1 MSIES
6 ALIMAVALAA
16 LAASPG
22 PAVLAIVGAA
32 MSGGFRSTS
41 PLIMGIVLGDIL
53 FLVSAIVGL
62 WYVAESLGAF
72 FVIVK
77 IAGGSYLIWVGV
89 RLLIAPGADA
99 TLPKQVGATTTI
111 RSIASGLGITLA
123 NPKAILFYLGFL
135 PTFID
140 LSAMTFFDAL
150 VAVMAVSFVISSV
163 LAAYA
168 YAGAQARRMLG
179 GGRNARNLRR
189 VSGVVMVGAGTAV
202 IARA

>member
-32 MSGGFRSTS
+32 ISGGFRSTS
-41 PLIMGIVLGDIL
+41 LLIMGIVLGDIVFVL
-53 FLVSAIVGL
+53 FAIIGL

-72 FVIVK
+72 FAIVR
-77 IAGGSYLIWVGV
+77 IAGGSYLIWTGM

-99 TLPKQVGATTTI
+99 NPPKQVGATTKI

-140 LSAMTFFDAL
+140 LSTLTLFDAF
-150 VAVMAVSFVISSV
+150 VAVMVVCFVVSSV

-168 YAGAQARRMLG
+168 CAGAQARRILK
-179 GGRNARNLRR
+179 GGRTARHLHR
-189 VSGVVMVGAGTAV
+189 VSGLVMVGAGAAV
-202 IARA
+202 MARA

>member
-6 ALIMAVALAA
+6 ILIMAVALAA
-16 LAASPG
+16 LAVSPG
-22 PAVLAIVGAA
+22 PGVLATVGAA
-32 MSGGFRSTS
+32 ISGGLRSAG
-41 PLIMGIVLGDIL
+41 PLIIGIVLGDIL
-53 FLVSAIVGL
+53 FLVLAILGL

-72 FVIVK
+72 FVIVR

-89 RLLIAPGADA
+89 RLLIAPSADPN
-99 TLPKQVGATTTI
+99 LPERVGATTGI

-140 LSAMTFFDAL
+140 LSALTFFDVL
-150 VAVMAVSFVISSV
+150 VAVVVVSIVISSV

-168 YAGAQARRMLG
+168 CAGAQARRMLG
-179 GGRNARNLRR
+179 GGCAARHLHR

-202 IARA
+202 IARS